1 MVRIMIAYRAVLRRC
16 GLLFMEWH
24 PLLSISVTT
33 GFRGRGLS
41 RSAFEKATP
50 FVEATD
56 SVILELSLDLGFV
69 VTGYGLFSCSR
80 LMLGLAT

>member
-1 MVRIMIAYRAVLRRC
+1 
-16 GLLFMEWH
+16 MEWH

-56 SVILELSLDLGFV
+56 SVILELSLDLG
-69 VTGYGLFSCSR
+69 TYLHRCGYWLPMVCFHAVPR